1 MIETPRQAVDSRA
14 AALMVLLCSLW
25 GLNNAV
31 AKLAA
36 QDLPLTLQGGL
47 RAALAC
53 ALLMLWSR
61 LRGQRLF
68 DADGSLWPG
77 LVAGVLFAG
86 EFLFIYAGLEHTAAS
101 RIVVFVY
108 LSPVLTAVG
117 VHWLVPGEKLGG
129 VQWVGVLLAF
139 LGIVAAFGE
148 GFVSGH
154 GSLLGDSC
162 GVIAALLWASTTVWI
177 RRTRLG
183 RMRAGK
189 VLFYQLA
196 VCAALMLP
204 AAFLLGEQL
213 PARLSPLAWGALA
226 FQGAVVAFAS
236 YLAWF
241 WLLTRYRAGP
251 ISVFGF
257 LTPLFGVVFG
267 AIILNEAVTPAFIAA
282 VALVGAGIALVNR
295 RR

>member
-1 MIETPRQAVDSRA
+1 METSRQAVDSRA
-14 AALMVLLCSLW
+14 ALLMALLCSLW

-36 QDLPLTLQGGL
+36 PDLPLTLQGGL

-117 VHWLVPGEKLGG
+117 VHWLVPGERLGG

-148 GFVSGH
+148 GFVRGH

-204 AAFLLGEQL
+204 TAFLLGEKL

-267 AIILNEAVTPAFIAA
+267 AIILDEVVTPAFIAA

-295 RR
+295 RS

>member
-1 MIETPRQAVDSRA
+1 METSRQAVDSRA
-14 AALMVLLCSLW
+14 ALLMVLLCSLW

-36 QDLPLTLQGGL
+36 PDLPLTLQGGL

-117 VHWLVPGEKLGG
+117 VHWLVPGERLGG

-148 GFVSGH
+148 GFASGH

-204 AAFLLGEQL
+204 TAFLLGEKL
-213 PARLSPLAWGALA
+213 PVRLSPLAWSALA
-226 FQGAVVAFAS
+226 FQGAIVAFAS

-267 AIILNEAVTPAFIAA
+267 AIILDEVVTPAFIAA

-295 RR
+295 RS